1 MIAIPRAIA
10 RIPILRGAVRLLLTA
25 YMRVAHGRYSL
36 QRRLGLS
43 LLLDW
48 DNIVD
53 RELMLSGT
61 WEKERVDRLFE
72 LADKA
77 RRSHVGGAI
86 FLDVG
91 AHWGLYALLAH
102 RTGWFERIVALEPDP
117 TNFAQLQANLFLNG
131 AEAAIEPLQ
140 LAASDSERT
149 FQLARRVDI
158 NRGATKLVAAAG
170 TGHATCRAVRADKL
184 LDIAGKLLV
193 IKIDVEDHEVAAI
206 AGLEDLLA
214 RNRCVI
220 MAEIDD
226 STDPGRPKAIANKL
240 AAFGIGHVGSISADH
255 FFVSGDTA

>member
-10 RIPILRGAVRLLLTA
+10 RIPILRGIVRLLLTA
-25 YMRVAHGRYSL
+25 YMRLTHGRYSL
-36 QRRLGLS
+36 QRRLGLL

-48 DNIVD
+48 DNVVD

-77 RRSHVGGAI
+77 RRRHGGGAI
-86 FLDVG
+86 FLDIG

-117 TNFAQLQANLFLNG
+117 TNFAQLQANLFLNS

-140 LAASDSERT
+140 LAASDAERT
-149 FQLARRVDI
+149 FQLARRLDI
-158 NRGATKLVAAAG
+158 NRGATKLVEAEG
-170 TGHATCRAVRADKL
+170 NGHATCRAVRADTL

-193 IKIDVEDHEVAAI
+193 VKIDVEGHEVAAL
-206 AGLEDLLA
+206 AGLEGLLA

-226 STDPGRPKAIANKL
+226 SADAGRSKAIISKL
-240 AAFGIGHVGSISADH
+240 AAIGIGQVGSIEADH
-255 FFVSGDTA
+255 FFVSGDSA